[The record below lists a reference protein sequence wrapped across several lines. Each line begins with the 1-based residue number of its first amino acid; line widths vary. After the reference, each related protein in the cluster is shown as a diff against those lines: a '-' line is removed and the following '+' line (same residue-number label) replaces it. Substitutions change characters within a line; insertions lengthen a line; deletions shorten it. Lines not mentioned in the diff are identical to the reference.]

1 MKMNDIRDILNKR
14 QHAIFLATPL
24 RDPAV
29 RGGRVVITSI
39 SDTGKSELAVSP
51 QRERLAPC
59 GTHLPETFVG
69 SPMKTTPPKNPPP
82 TTGDHYR
89 NFYL

>member
-39 SDTGKSELAVSP
+39 SDTGKIKTRRVTSEGTLGSVWHASP
-51 QRERLAPC
+51 RDFRGVTDEDH
-59 GTHLPETFVG
+59 TPEE
-69 SPMKTTPPKNPPP
+69 P
-82 TTGDHYR
+82 TTDNG
-89 NFYL
+89 